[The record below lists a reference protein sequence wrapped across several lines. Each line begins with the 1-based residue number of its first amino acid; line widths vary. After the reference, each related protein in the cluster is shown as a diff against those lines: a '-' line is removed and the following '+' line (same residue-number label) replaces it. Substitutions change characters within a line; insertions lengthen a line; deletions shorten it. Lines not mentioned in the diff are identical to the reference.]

1 LIKIVKI
8 SKKATLGGFF
18 CGIISL
24 RYRSTQKTLFFNI
37 GRKRG
42 LKMKIHHLKLLNF
55 RNYEKME
62 VSFSPKYNIIF
73 GNNGSGKTNLVES
86 IYVLALTKSF
96 RGTVDK
102 ILLMNSKDVC
112 RIEGEVSDK
121 YTNKYKLIL
130 KDGGKKVKIN
140 NTKVDKLSDYI
151 SQISVVL
158 FNPDD
163 LRFIKDSPTIRRKA
177 INLEISQINNS
188 YLKNLNMYNKLL
200 KQRNSYL
207 KTTNINANSSSEFL
221 TILTNKLVDYGEKI
235 YESRRKYINLLNQ
248 KIGEL
253 YNSICGIQDLKLE
266 YISDYKDFDKDK
278 ILKKYQDNLNRDI
291 ILGKTTIGI
300 HHDDIKFKLEGY
312 NIKDY
317 GSEGQ
322 QKNAIIAYKL
332 TELEIFYQIR
342 GNYPILILDDLFS
355 ELDRFKINNIL
366 NLINDDIQT
375 FITTTE
381 IDKINDNVLSNSK
394 LFEVVDGYVREVNY
408 EGRI

>member
-1 LIKIVKI
+1 
-8 SKKATLGGFF
+8 
-18 CGIISL
+18 
-24 RYRSTQKTLFFNI
+24 
-37 GRKRG
+37 
-42 LKMKIHHLKLLNF
+42 MKIHHLKLLNF

-266 YISDYKDFDKDK
+266 YTSDYKDFDREK

-291 ILGKTTIGI
+291 ILGKTTIGV

-381 IDKINDNVLSNSK
+381 IDKINDTVLSNSK
-394 LFEVVDGYVREVNY
+394 LFEVVDGEVREVNY

>member
-1 LIKIVKI
+1 MMKKILNV
-8 SKKATLGGFF
+8 AF
-18 CGIISL
+18 CVIINA
-24 RYRSTQKTLFFNI
+24 RYRSTQKTLFFDN

-42 LKMKIHHLKLLNF
+42 LKMKIQHLKLLNF

-62 VSFSPKYNIIF
+62 ISFSENYNIIF

-102 ILLMNSKDVC
+102 VLLMNSKDVC
-112 RIEGEVSDK
+112 RIEGEVTEK
-121 YTNKYKLIL
+121 YTNKYKLII
-130 KDGGKKVKIN
+130 KDDGKKVKIN

-177 INLEISQINNS
+177 INLEISQINNL

-207 KTTNINANSSSEFL
+207 KTMNINANSSSEYL
-221 TILTNKLVDYGEKI
+221 DILTKKIVDYGEKI
-235 YESRRKYINLLNQ
+235 YLSRKKYIDLLNSR
-248 KIGEL
+248 IGVL
-253 YNSICGIQDLKLE
+253 YNSICGITDLKLE
-266 YISDYKDFDKDK
+266 YVSDYKNFDKEK
-278 ILKKYQDNLNRDI
+278 VFHKYVDNLNRDI
-291 ILGKTTIGI
+291 ILGKTSFGI
-300 HHDDIKFKLEGY
+300 HHDDVKFKLEGY

-332 TELEIFYQIR
+332 TELEIFYQVR

-381 IDKINDNVLSNSK
+381 IDKINDDILSKSK
-394 LFEVVDGYVREVNY
+394 LFEVVDGDVREVNY
-408 EGRI
+408 ERRIQ

>member
-1 LIKIVKI
+1 
-8 SKKATLGGFF
+8 
-18 CGIISL
+18 
-24 RYRSTQKTLFFNI
+24 
-37 GRKRG
+37 
-42 LKMKIHHLKLLNF
+42 MKIHHLKLLNF

-140 NTKVDKLSDYI
+140 DTKIDKLSDYI
-151 SQISVVL
+151 SKISVVL

>member
-1 LIKIVKI
+1 
-8 SKKATLGGFF
+8 
-18 CGIISL
+18 
-24 RYRSTQKTLFFNI
+24 
-37 GRKRG
+37 
-42 LKMKIHHLKLLNF
+42 M
-55 RNYEKME
+55 
-62 VSFSPKYNIIF
+62 
-73 GNNGSGKTNLVES
+73 
-86 IYVLALTKSF
+86 
-96 RGTVDK
+96 
-102 ILLMNSKDVC
+102 
-112 RIEGEVSDK
+112 
-121 YTNKYKLIL
+121 
-130 KDGGKKVKIN
+130 
-140 NTKVDKLSDYI
+140 
-151 SQISVVL
+151 
-158 FNPDD
+158 
-163 LRFIKDSPTIRRKA
+163 
-177 INLEISQINNS
+177 
-188 YLKNLNMYNKLL
+188 
-200 KQRNSYL
+200 

-235 YESRRKYINLLNQ
+235 YESRRIYINLLNQ

-253 YNSICGIQDLKLE
+253 YNSICGISDLKLE
-266 YISDYKDFDKDK
+266 YVSDYRNFDKEK
-278 ILKKYQDNLNRDI
+278 ISQKYVDNLNRDI
-291 ILGKTTIGI
+291 ILGKTSIGV

-408 EGRI
+408 ERRI

>member
-1 LIKIVKI
+1 
-8 SKKATLGGFF
+8 
-18 CGIISL
+18 
-24 RYRSTQKTLFFNI
+24 
-37 GRKRG
+37 
-42 LKMKIHHLKLLNF
+42 MKIHHLKLLNF

-140 NTKVDKLSDYI
+140 NTKVEKLSDYI

-163 LRFIKDSPTIRRKA
+163 LRFIKDSPTIRRKS

-248 KIGEL
+248 KIGDL

-266 YISDYKDFDKDK
+266 YSSDYKDFDREK

-291 ILGKTTIGI
+291 ILGKTTVGV

>member
-1 LIKIVKI
+1 
-8 SKKATLGGFF
+8 
-18 CGIISL
+18 
-24 RYRSTQKTLFFNI
+24 
-37 GRKRG
+37 
-42 LKMKIHHLKLLNF
+42 MKIHHLKLLNF

-140 NTKVDKLSDYI
+140 NTKVEKLSDYI

-163 LRFIKDSPTIRRKA
+163 LRFIKDSPTIRRKS

-248 KIGEL
+248 KIGDL

-266 YISDYKDFDKDK
+266 YSSDYKDFDREK

-291 ILGKTTIGI
+291 ILGKTTVGV

-394 LFEVVDGYVREVNY
+394 LFEVVDGEVREVNY

>member
-1 LIKIVKI
+1 
-8 SKKATLGGFF
+8 
-18 CGIISL
+18 
-24 RYRSTQKTLFFNI
+24 
-37 GRKRG
+37 
-42 LKMKIHHLKLLNF
+42 MKIHHLKLLNF

-163 LRFIKDSPTIRRKA
+163 LRFIKDSPTVRGKA
-177 INLEISQINNS
+177 INLEISQINNA

-248 KIGEL
+248 RIGDL

-266 YISDYKDFDKDK
+266 YVSDYKDFDREK

-291 ILGKTTIGI
+291 ILGKTSIGV

-381 IDKINDNVLSNSK
+381 IDKINDTVLSNSK
-394 LFEVVDGYVREVNY
+394 LFEVVDGEVREVNY

>member
-1 LIKIVKI
+1 
-8 SKKATLGGFF
+8 
-18 CGIISL
+18 
-24 RYRSTQKTLFFNI
+24 
-37 GRKRG
+37 
-42 LKMKIHHLKLLNF
+42 MKLQHLKLLNF

-62 VSFSPKYNIIF
+62 ISFSPNYNIIF

-121 YTNKYKLIL
+121 YTNKYKLII

-163 LRFIKDSPTIRRKA
+163 LRFIKDSPTVRRKA

-207 KTTNINANSSSEFL
+207 KTTNINANSSSDYL
-221 TILTNKLVDYGEKI
+221 NILTSKLIDYGEQI
-235 YESRRKYINLLNQ
+235 YNSRRKYIDLLNSR
-248 KIGEL
+248 IGDL
-253 YNSICGIQDLKLE
+253 YNSICGISDLKLE
-266 YISDYKDFDKDK
+266 YVSDYRNFDRDK
-278 ILKKYQDNLNRDI
+278 MVQKYVDNLNKDI
-291 ILGKTTIGI
+291 IFGKTSIGV
-300 HHDDIKFKLEGY
+300 HHDDVRFKLEGF
-312 NIKDY
+312 NIRDY

-332 TELEIFYQIR
+332 TELEIFYQLR

-366 NLINDDIQT
+366 SLISDDIQT

-381 IDKINDNVLSNSK
+381 IDKINHDILDKSK

-408 EGRI
+408 ERRI

>member
-1 LIKIVKI
+1 
-8 SKKATLGGFF
+8 
-18 CGIISL
+18 
-24 RYRSTQKTLFFNI
+24 
-37 GRKRG
+37 
-42 LKMKIHHLKLLNF
+42 MKIHHLKLLNF

-140 NTKVDKLSDYI
+140 DTKIDKLSDYV

-163 LRFIKDSPTIRRKA
+163 LRFIKDSPTVRRKA

-235 YESRRKYINLLNQ
+235 YESRKKYINLLNQ
-248 KIGEL
+248 KIREL
-253 YNSICGIQDLKLE
+253 YNSICGIDDLKLE
-266 YISDYKDFDKDK
+266 YISDFKDFDRDK

-291 ILGKTTIGI
+291 ILGKTTVGI
-300 HHDDIKFKLEGY
+300 HHDDIKFKLQGY

-381 IDKINDNVLSNSK
+381 IDKINDTVLSNSK
-394 LFEVVDGYVREVNY
+394 LFEVVEGKVREVNY

>member
-1 LIKIVKI
+1 
-8 SKKATLGGFF
+8 
-18 CGIISL
+18 
-24 RYRSTQKTLFFNI
+24 
-37 GRKRG
+37 
-42 LKMKIHHLKLLNF
+42 MKIHHLKLLNF

-140 NTKVDKLSDYI
+140 NTKVEKLSDYI

-248 KIGEL
+248 KIGDL

-266 YISDYKDFDKDK
+266 YSSDYKDFDREK

-291 ILGKTTIGI
+291 ILGKTTVGV

-332 TELEIFYQIR
+332 TELEIFYQVR

-394 LFEVVDGYVREVNY
+394 LFEVVDSEVREVNY